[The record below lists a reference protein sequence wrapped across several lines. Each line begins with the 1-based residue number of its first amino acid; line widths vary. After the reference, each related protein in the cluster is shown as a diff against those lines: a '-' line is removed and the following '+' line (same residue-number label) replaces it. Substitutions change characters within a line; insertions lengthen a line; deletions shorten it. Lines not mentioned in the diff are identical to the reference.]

1 MRVLP
6 IMTAEIGQFA
16 LILALVLSAVQALA
30 PLAGA
35 WRTDPVLMAVGRSAA
50 LLQLLFVGV
59 AFVSLATCYV
69 LNDFSVTLVAQHS
82 NLSQPLIYRI
92 GATWGSHEGSMLLW
106 VLILA
111 IYGAAV
117 AIFGGTLRDTLQ
129 ARVLAVQG
137 IVGAAFL
144 GFLIFTSNPFA
155 RLFPIPPDGAELN
168 PVLQDPGLVF
178 HPPVLY
184 MGYVGL
190 SMAFSFGVAALLEG
204 RVDVG
209 WARWVRPWVLTAW
222 LFLTVGITMGSLWAY
237 YTLGW
242 GGWWFWD
249 PVENASLMPWLLA
262 TALLH
267 SSLVLERRGA
277 LVSWTILLSILAFS
291 LSLVG
296 TFLVRSG
303 VLTSV
308 HAFALDPRRG
318 AYILGIIAAMT
329 GLSLIL
335 FAWRAPGLKTGSLFA
350 PLSREYAITINNLFL
365 LAATATVFLGTFYP
379 VFMDVLHGDK
389 ISVGSPY
396 YRATF
401 VPIFVLLFGL
411 VTFGP
416 MLNWKRDELRRLLG
430 RVRWPAAIA
439 GGVFL
444 PAAVVFGVSH
454 LLSVLALALGVWLI
468 SGALLV
474 LARRWRLGELP
485 LAESMGL
492 ARATPLA
499 VIGLVIAHAGLGIT
513 TIGIASVSA
522 WQTNKVLSMS
532 PGQSVRLAGN
542 TITMMAVKPIMGPN
556 YEANQASFEVAG
568 PFGARTLRSE
578 RRLYP
583 ASQTTTT
590 EAGIGVGVL
599 GNIYISVA
607 DQNPDGGLT
616 VRMWNHPFVDWIW
629 AGGLLMAFGGVV
641 SLADRSIRVSRV
653 ERRVPG
659 ARVAGEPAVTPS
671 PPVPEPVVAA
681 AEAAS

>member
-1 MRVLP
+1 
-6 IMTAEIGQFA
+6 MTAEIGQFA
-16 LILALVLSAVQALA
+16 LILALVLAVVQTLA
-30 PLAGA
+30 PLVGA
-35 WRTDPVLMAVGRSAA
+35 WRSDPALMAVGRMASA
-50 LLQLLFVGV
+50 LQLLFIVV
-59 AFVSLATCYV
+59 AFVSLAACYIV
-69 LNDFSVTLVAQHS
+69 NDFSVALVAEHS
-82 NLSQPLIYRI
+82 NMAQPFIYRF

-117 AIFGGTLRDTLQ
+117 AVFGGSLRETLQ

-137 IVGAAFL
+137 MIGAAFL
-144 GFLIFTSNPFA
+144 GFLLFTSNPFT
-155 RLFPIPPDGAELN
+155 RLSPVPLDGAELN

-184 MGYVGL
+184 SGYVGL
-190 SMAFSFGVAALLEG
+190 SIAFSFGVAALIEG
-204 RVDVG
+204 RVDAG
-209 WARWVRPWVLTAW
+209 WARWVRPWVLAAW
-222 LFLTVGITMGSLWAY
+222 IFLTVGIAMGSLWAY

-308 HAFALDPRRG
+308 HAFALDAKRG
-318 AYILGIIAAMT
+318 VYILAIIAAMT
-329 GLSLIL
+329 GSALTL
-335 FAWRAPGLKTGSLFA
+335 FAWRAPSLKTGSLFA
-350 PLSREYAITINNLFL
+350 PLSREYAVTLNNLFL
-365 LAATATVFLGTFYP
+365 LASAATVFLGTFYP

-389 ISVGSPY
+389 ISVGPPY
-396 YRATF
+396 YTATF

-411 VTFGP
+411 VSFGP
-416 MLNWKRDELRRLLG
+416 MLNWKRDDLRRLLPRL
-430 RVRWPAAIA
+430 RVPAALA
-439 GGVFL
+439 
-444 PAAVVFGVSH
+444 AAVLVVAALVFGLKH
-454 LLSVLALALGVWLI
+454 LFAAFGLALGVWLI
-468 SGALLV
+468 AGAFIV
-474 LARRWRLGELP
+474 LARRWRIGQVP
-485 LAESMGL
+485 RAEVFDL

-499 VIGLVIAHAGLGIT
+499 VWGLIIAHAGLGVT
-513 TIGIASVSA
+513 TIGITSVSA

-532 PGQSVRLAGN
+532 PGQSVKLAGN
-542 TITMMAVKPIMGPN
+542 TITMVALRPVTGPN
-556 YEANQASFEVAG
+556 YEANQAQFDVTG
-568 PFGARTLRSE
+568 VFGKSTMVSE

-590 EAGIGVGVL
+590 DAGIQPGIL

-607 DQNPDGGLT
+607 DQNPDGGVT

-629 AGGLLMAFGGVV
+629 AGALLMAFGGAV
-641 SLADRSIRVSRV
+641 SLADR
-653 ERRVPG
+653 G
-659 ARVAGEPAVTPS
+659 LRVAKLERVVLRPLAAEPVTP
-671 PPVPEPVVAA
+671 
-681 AEAAS
+681 

>member
-1 MRVLP
+1 
-6 IMTAEIGQFA
+6 MTAEIGQFA
-16 LILALVLSAVQALA
+16 LILALLLSAVQALA

-35 WRTDPVLMAVGRSAA
+35 WRTDPMLMAVGRAAA
-50 LLQLLFVGV
+50 LLQLLFVGL

-69 LNDFSVTLVAQHS
+69 LNDFSVALVAQHS

-117 AIFGGTLRDTLQ
+117 AIFGGSLRDTLQ

-137 IVGAAFL
+137 MVGAAFL
-144 GFLIFTSNPFA
+144 GFLLFTSNPFT
-155 RLFPIPPDGAELN
+155 RLFPAPPDGAELN

-222 LFLTVGITMGSLWAY
+222 VFLTVGITMGSLWAY

-318 AYILGIIAAMT
+318 AYILGIIATMT
-329 GLSLIL
+329 GAALAL
-335 FAWRAPGLKTGSLFA
+335 FAWRAPTLKTGSLFA
-350 PLSREYAITINNLFL
+350 PLSREYAITVNNLFL
-365 LAATATVFLGTFYP
+365 LAAAATVFLGTFYP

-389 ISVGSPY
+389 ISVGPPY

-401 VPIFVLLFGL
+401 VPIFMLLFIL
-411 VTFGP
+411 VSFGP
-416 MLNWKRDELRRLLG
+416 MLNWKRDEMGRLLA
-430 RVRWPAAIA
+430 RVRWPAALA
-439 GGVFL
+439 GGVL
-444 PAAVVFGVSH
+444 VASAIVFGVGH
-454 LLSVLALALGVWLI
+454 LFSVLALALGVWLI
-468 SGALLV
+468 AGAALV
-474 LARRWRLGELP
+474 LARRWRLGELS
-485 LAESMGL
+485 LGGSLDL

-499 VIGLVIAHAGLGIT
+499 VMGLVIAHAGLGVT
-513 TIGIASVSA
+513 AIGAASVSA

-532 PGQSVRLAGN
+532 PGQSIRLGGN
-542 TITMMAVKPIMGPN
+542 TITMEAVKPIMGPN
-556 YEANQASFEVAG
+556 YEANQARFEVAG
-568 PFGARTLRSE
+568 PFGTRTLISE
-578 RRLYP
+578 RRLFP

-590 EAGIGVGVL
+590 DAGISWGFF

-616 VRMWNHPFVDWIW
+616 VRIWNHPFVDWIW
-629 AGGLLMAFGGVV
+629 AGGLLMAFGGAV
-641 SLADRSIRVSRV
+641 SLADRSLRVARV
-653 ERRVPG
+653 ERRLARPG
-659 ARVAGEPAVTPS
+659 SSGQGQGVGGSPVGEPAL
-671 PPVPEPVVAA
+671 PEPGVAA
-681 AEAAS
+681 TGAAAS